1 MRNFL
6 TGLLVLLGLML
17 QAQHTLIYTHEDILF
32 QQGKDY
38 FNQRKH
44 VASYRSFEEF
54 LQKSDVTRAGQ
65 RHEAEFYMAA
75 NAYELRQDNAFA
87 LIRSFLQKH
96 PYTTFADKANAM
108 MGILLYEQKKYA
120 EALNYFGEDKV
131 KISSFSTR
139 EQTELL
145 FCRGYALLETQ
156 AYGQALQIFRRLRLQ
171 ESAYR
176 LDASYYY
183 AYAEYA
189 LKNYEAA
196 LTEFLKI
203 ENEEKYKEKVAYY
216 LVQIYYQLN
225 NYAELN
231 RRSDQIFARYPNNP
245 DNAEIFRIRGEIAY
259 ATGNF
264 SQAVEFLKRYESLS
278 SRFLRNDFYLM
289 GISLIKLQRFNAA
302 IPYLQKVTTEKDALT
317 ENTYMHLGNAFLK
330 VNDKV
335 NARLAFEAALSTN
348 FDSKVREDALFN
360 YALTTYETT
369 SAFGESI
376 SAFEQ
381 FLKEFPNS
389 RNANNVKTYL
399 ANEYMSTRNY
409 EVAYQSIQKITDPND
424 KILEARQYILYQL
437 GTEAFASNQF
447 QKAINYF
454 NLSIQNAPTG
464 IFAAE
469 SYYWRSES
477 YYRLNQTESS
487 IQDLQTFLRMSN
499 ARNNPNFVVA
509 HYNMGY
515 AFFSQK
521 NFKEAKRYFELYVNL
536 ERNRNA
542 DIFADAINRIG
553 DCLFYERDFRNAEI
567 QYTRAANLSPNTGD
581 YALFQSAYVAG
592 LQKKYTVK
600 ISRLNDL
607 IESYPKSE
615 YVDDALYETGR
626 AYLMLNNEREAIKTY
641 RRLLTM
647 LPNSLSARKA
657 ALEIG
662 MIFLNQEN
670 QKEALAAF
678 KVVIENYTGTP
689 EAFSA
694 LEIMESMYVEMNDVP
709 AYMAYLR
716 SINLTMPGGSVN
728 REDSISYIAAEKQ
741 YMNTNYQEAINGF
754 RAYLT
759 NFCAGG
765 RYCTVSQYYLADSY
779 YRVKDFHNALIE
791 FDQLLLIPGNPY
803 LEEAAMR
810 CAEITFNNRNFEAS
824 LRYFQRFEQL
834 AQTTDKKNTAR
845 LGVLRCSYQ
854 LQDYPTTISIAT
866 DIINDPRS
874 NAEVIAEAR
883 YNRAKAY
890 IDTQRSN
897 LALQDVRVLSAD
909 TRTLNGAES
918 KYLLAWINFQQGN
931 LATAESEV
939 LDFARKNTP
948 HQYWLARSFVLLSD
962 IYIRQ
967 GNDFQAKQYLLSLQR
982 NYTVRD
988 DIQDMI
994 TTRLNAISE
1003 RERANVVG

>member
-1 MRNFL
+1 MRNFFTGMFVML
-6 TGLLVLLGLML
+6 GLLM
-17 QAQHTLIYTHEDILF
+17 QAQHTLIYTHEDKLF
-32 QQGKDY
+32 QEGKDF
-38 FNQRKH
+38 FNQRKY

-54 LQKSDVTRAGQ
+54 LQKSDITMAGQ
-65 RHEAEFYMAA
+65 RHEAEFFMAA

-87 LIRSFLQKH
+87 ALHSFLQKH
-96 PYTTFADKANAM
+96 PYTPFIDKANMM

-120 EALNYFGEDKV
+120 EALNYFGENKV
-131 KISSFSTR
+131 RMTSFSTR
-139 EQTELL
+139 EVTELL

-156 AYGQALQIFRRLRLQ
+156 AYGQALQTFRRLRLQ
-171 ESAYR
+171 ESVYR

-189 LKNYEAA
+189 LGNYEAA
-196 LTEFLKI
+196 LKEFLKI
-203 ENEEKYKEKVAYY
+203 EHEEMYKERVAYY

-231 RRSDQIFARYPNNP
+231 RRADQILTLYPNNP
-245 DNAEIFRIRGEIAY
+245 NNAEIYRIKGEIAY
-259 ATGNF
+259 ASGNF
-264 SQAVEFLKRYESLS
+264 SQAVEFLKKYESLS

-289 GISLIKLQRFNAA
+289 GISLIKLQRFTAA

-376 SAFEQ
+376 GAFEQ

-409 EVAYQSIQKITDPND
+409 EVAYQSIQKISDPND
-424 KILEARQYILYQL
+424 KILEAKQYILYQL

-477 YYRLNQTESS
+477 YYRLNQIEQS

-499 ARNNPNFVVA
+499 ARNNPNFVIA

-515 AFFSQK
+515 AFFSRK
-521 NFKEAKRYFELYVNL
+521 NYNEAKRFFEIYVTL
-536 ERNRNA
+536 EKNRNA
-542 DIFADAINRIG
+542 DTFADAISRIG
-553 DCLFYERDFRNAEI
+553 DCFFYERDFRNAEI

-592 LQKKYTVK
+592 LQNKHAAK

-607 IESYPKSE
+607 VEIYPKSE

-626 AYLMLNNEREAIKTY
+626 AYLMLNDDKEAINTY
-641 RRLLTM
+641 RRLLTL

-662 MIFLNQEN
+662 MIYLNQEN

-678 KVVIENYTGTP
+678 KVVIESYTGTA
-689 EAFSA
+689 EAHSA

-709 AYMAYLR
+709 TYLAYLR
-716 SINLTMPGGSVN
+716 SINMTMPGGAVN
-728 REDSISYIAAEKQ
+728 REDSISFIAAEKQ
-741 YMNTNYQEAINGF
+741 FMNANYHEAISGF

-765 RYCTVSQYYLADSY
+765 RYCTISQYYLADSY
-779 YRVKDFHNALIE
+779 YRVKDFHNALIG
-791 FDQLLLIPGNPY
+791 FDQLLMIPGNAHM
-803 LEEAAMR
+803 EEAAMR
-810 CAEITFNNRNFEAS
+810 CAEITFNDRNFEAS

-834 AQTTDKKNTAR
+834 AQTSEKKNMAR
-845 LGVLRCSYQ
+845 LGILRCSYQ
-854 LQDYPTTISIAT
+854 LKDFPTTISIAT

-874 NAEVIAEAR
+874 NKDVIAEAR
-883 YNRAKAY
+883 FNRSKAY
-890 IDTQRSN
+890 IDTNRSN
-897 LALQDVRVLSAD
+897 LALQDVRILSED

-918 KYLLAWINFQQGN
+918 KYLLAWIHFEQGN

-994 TTRLNAISE
+994 TTRLNAISQ